1 MSWLDRMQFFS
12 KLTWIISELEIKLW
26 EFRLKNPDRDLTE
39 SQSKIDHLKEIEM
52 ELRRLGKVENKMID
66 LERENNMLMDIIN
79 EKT

>member
-26 EFRLKNPDRDLTE
+26 EFRIKFPDRDLTE